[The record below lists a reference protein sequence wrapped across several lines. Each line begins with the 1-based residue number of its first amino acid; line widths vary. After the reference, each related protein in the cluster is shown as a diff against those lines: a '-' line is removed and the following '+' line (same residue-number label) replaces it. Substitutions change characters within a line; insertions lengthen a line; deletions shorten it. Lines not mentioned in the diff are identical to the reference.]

1 MSKIR
6 RNTSETV
13 GDYQIFTLQRHE
25 LVDAEGNRLH
35 DAYTFAMRDWVS
47 IVPVAKDGA
56 FVFVRQYR
64 SGIDAPTL
72 EVPGGI
78 IDEGQTPAE
87 AALRELREETG
98 YGGGRLARLGAN
110 RPNPA
115 LQDNW
120 HHMFLLVGAER
131 LGEPQFDHG
140 EHCELV
146 LLTREEI
153 RNCIRNGDI
162 THALVLLALAR
173 AFDVLDRKPSRDW
186 SP

>member
-6 RNTSETV
+6 RNTSECLGQFQV
-13 GDYQIFTLQRHE
+13 FSLHRHE
-25 LVDAEGNRLH
+25 LVDSEGRYLH
-35 DAYTFAMRDWVS
+35 DALTFAMRDWVS
-47 IVPVAKDGA
+47 IVPVASDGN

-64 SGIDAPTL
+64 HGIDASTL

-78 IDEGQTPAE
+78 IDEGQMPDE

-98 YGGGRLARLGAN
+98 YGGGRLTRLGAT

-131 LGEPQFDHG
+131 LGDPHFDSG
-140 EHCELV
+140 EHCEVV

-173 AFDVLDRKPSRDW
+173 AFDVLDRKPRLDW
-186 SP
+186 SA

>member
-6 RNTSETV
+6 RKTSQCV
-13 GDYQIFTLQRHE
+13 GEYKIFTLYRHE
-25 LVDAEGNRLH
+25 LVDLQGRPLH
-35 DAYTFAMRDWVS
+35 DAFTFAMRDWVS
-47 IVPVAKDGA
+47 IVPVANDGR

-64 SGIDAPTL
+64 HGIDAPTL
-72 EVPGGI
+72 EVPGGL

-98 YGGGRLARLGAN
+98 YGGGRLARLGAT

-120 HHMFLLVGAER
+120 HHMFLLAGAER
-131 LGEPQFDHG
+131 LGDPRFDHG
-140 EHCELV
+140 EDCEVV

-153 RNCIRNGDI
+153 RNCVRNGDI

-173 AFDVLDRKPSRDW
+173 AYDVLDRKSPLDW
-186 SP
+186 SA

>member
-1 MSKIR
+1 MSRIR
-6 RNTSETV
+6 RKSSECV
-13 GDYQIFTLQRHE
+13 GEYGIFSLHRHQ
-25 LVDAEGNRLH
+25 LVDAEGQDLR
-35 DAYTFAMRDWVS
+35 DAFTFAMRDWVS
-47 IVPVAKDGA
+47 IVPVATDGK
-56 FVFVRQYR
+56 FIFVRQYR

-131 LGEPQFDHG
+131 LGDPQFDHG
-140 EHCELV
+140 EHCEVV
-146 LLTREEI
+146 LLKRQEI
-153 RNCIRNGDI
+153 RSCIRNGDI

-173 AFDVLDRKPSRDW
+173 AFDVLDRKPSPDW

>member
-1 MSKIR
+1 MSRIR
-6 RNTSETV
+6 RKASHCV
-13 GDYQIFTLQRHE
+13 GNYKVFALYRHE
-25 LVDAEGNRLH
+25 LVDVQGRQLQ
-35 DAYTFAMRDWVS
+35 DAFTFAMRDWVS
-47 IVPVAKDGA
+47 IVPVANDGR

-64 SGIDAPTL
+64 HGVDAPTL
-72 EVPGGI
+72 EVPGGL

-98 YGGGRLARLGAN
+98 YGGGRMARLGAT

-120 HHMFLLVGAER
+120 HHMFLLVAAER
-131 LGEPQFDHG
+131 LGDPHFDHG
-140 EHCELV
+140 EYCEVV

-153 RNCIRNGDI
+153 RSCIRNGDI

-173 AFDVLDRKPSRDW
+173 AFDLLDRKSPLDW
-186 SP
+186 SA

>member
-6 RNTSETV
+6 RKASECIGNYGV
-13 GDYQIFTLQRHE
+13 FALHRHQ
-25 LVDAEGNRLH
+25 LVDGEEQYLH
-35 DAYTFAMRDWVS
+35 DAFTFAMRDWVS
-47 IVPVAKDGA
+47 IVPVTSDGR

-64 SGIDAPTL
+64 HGIDAPTL

-78 IDEGQTPAE
+78 IDEAQTPAD

-98 YGGGRLARLGAN
+98 YGGGRLARLGAT

-131 LGEPQFDHG
+131 LGEPEFDHG
-140 EHCELV
+140 EYCEVV
-146 LLTREEI
+146 LLTREEL
-153 RNCIRNGDI
+153 RTCTRNGDI

-173 AFDVLDRKPSRDW
+173 ALDLIDRRPKLDW

>member
-6 RNTSETV
+6 RKTSQCV
-13 GDYQIFTLQRHE
+13 GDYQIFTLHRHE
-25 LVDAEGNRLH
+25 LVDARGLHLH

-47 IVPVAKDGA
+47 IVPVAKDNR

-78 IDEGQTPAE
+78 IDEGQTPSE

-98 YGGGRLARLGAN
+98 YGGGRLARLGAT

-131 LGEPQFDHG
+131 FGDPQFDHG
-140 EHCELV
+140 EHCEVV

-153 RNCIRNGDI
+153 INCIRNGDI
-162 THALVLLALAR
+162 THALVLLGLAR
-173 AFDVLDRKPSRDW
+173 AFDVLDRKPTPDW

>member
-1 MSKIR
+1 MSRIR
-6 RNTSETV
+6 RKTTETV
-13 GDYQIFTLQRHE
+13 GDYRIFTLQRHE
-25 LVDAEGNRLH
+25 LVDAGGRPLH
-35 DAYTFAMRDWVS
+35 QAFTFAMPDWVS
-47 IVPVAKDGA
+47 IVPVTKDGM

-64 SGIDAPTL
+64 VGIDAPTL

-78 IDEGQTPAE
+78 IEEGQTPPD

-98 YGGGRLARLGAN
+98 YGAGKLARLGAN

-140 EHCELV
+140 EHCEVV
-146 LLTREEI
+146 LLTRDET
-153 RNCIRNGDI
+153 RSCIRNGDI

-173 AFDVLDRKPSRDW
+173 AFDVLERTPSPDW

>member
-6 RNTSETV
+6 RKTSQCV
-13 GDYQIFTLQRHE
+13 GEYKIFTLYRHE
-25 LVDAEGNRLH
+25 LVDLQGRPLH
-35 DAYTFAMRDWVS
+35 DAFTFAMRDWVS
-47 IVPVAKDGA
+47 IVPVANDGR

-64 SGIDAPTL
+64 HGIDAPTL
-72 EVPGGI
+72 EVPGGL

-98 YGGGRLARLGAN
+98 YGGGRLARLGAT

-120 HHMFLLVGAER
+120 HHMFLLTGAER
-131 LGEPQFDHG
+131 LGDPQFDHG
-140 EHCELV
+140 ESCEVV

-153 RNCIRNGDI
+153 RNCVRNGDV

-173 AFDVLDRKPSRDW
+173 AYDLLDRKSPLDW
-186 SP
+186 SA

>member
-1 MSKIR
+1 MSRIR
-6 RNTSETV
+6 RKTSECV
-13 GDYQIFTLQRHE
+13 GEYRMFKVHRHE
-25 LVDAEGNRLH
+25 LVDAEGRHLH
-35 DAYTFAMRDWVS
+35 EAITFAMPDWAS
-47 IVPVAKDGA
+47 IVPVTQDGK

-78 IDEGQTPAE
+78 IDEGQTPAD
-87 AALRELREETG
+87 AAMRELREESG
-98 YGGGRLARLGAN
+98 YGGGRLTRLGAN

-131 LGEPQFDHG
+131 IGEPQFDHG
-140 EHCELV
+140 EFCEVV

-153 RNCIRNGDI
+153 RNCVRNGDI
-162 THALVLLALAR
+162 THALVLLALSR
-173 AFDVLDRKPSRDW
+173 AFDLLDRKPSRDW
-186 SP
+186 

>member
-1 MSKIR
+1 MSRIR
-6 RNTSETV
+6 RKTSEIV
-13 GDYQIFTLQRHE
+13 GEYRVFTLQRHE
-25 LVDAEGNRLH
+25 LVDTNGRALH
-35 DAYTFAMRDWVS
+35 HAFTFAMRDWVS
-47 IVPVAKDGA
+47 IVPVTKAGQI
-56 FVFVRQYR
+56 VFVRQYR
-64 SGIDAPTL
+64 VGIDAPTL

-98 YGGGRLARLGAN
+98 YGGGKLVSLGAT

-131 LGEPQFDHG
+131 LGDPHFDHG
-140 EHCELV
+140 EYCEVL

-153 RNCIRNGDI
+153 RNCTRNGDI
-162 THALVLLALAR
+162 THALVLLALSR
-173 AFDVLDRKPSRDW
+173 AFDLLDRTQSLDW

>member
-6 RNTSETV
+6 RKTSECV
-13 GDYQIFTLQRHE
+13 GDYRIFSLHRHE
-25 LVDAEGNRLH
+25 LVDAEGHRLH
-35 DAYTFAMRDWVS
+35 DAFTFAMRDWVS
-47 IVPVAKDGA
+47 IVPVANDGK

-64 SGIDAPTL
+64 QGIDAPTL

-78 IDEGQTPAE
+78 IDEGQTPSE

-131 LGEPQFDHG
+131 LGEPHFDHG
-140 EHCELV
+140 EHCEAV

-153 RNCIRNGDI
+153 RNCVRNGDV

-173 AFDVLDRKPSRDW
+173 AFDVLDRKATRDW
-186 SP
+186 

>member
-1 MSKIR
+1 MSRIHRK
-6 RNTSETV
+6 TSECL
-13 GDYQIFTLQRHE
+13 GDYRIFSLHRHE
-25 LVDAEGNRLH
+25 LVDAQGEH
-35 DAYTFAMRDWVS
+35 VHHAYTFAMRDWVS
-47 IVPVAKDGA
+47 MVPVAKDGK

-64 SGIDAPTL
+64 HGIDAPTL

-78 IDEGQTPAE
+78 IDEGQSPAE
-87 AALRELREETG
+87 AAMRELREETG
-98 YGGGRLARLGAN
+98 YGGGRLARLGVN

-120 HHMFLLVGAER
+120 HHMFLVVGAEWQSEPHFDQ
-131 LGEPQFDHG
+131 GEY
-140 EHCELV
+140 CEVV

-173 AFDVLDRKPSRDW
+173 AFDLLDRKPSLDW

>member
-1 MSKIR
+1 MSRIR
-6 RNTSETV
+6 RKTTECV
-13 GDYQIFTLQRHE
+13 GDYRIFTLHRHE
-25 LVDAEGNRLH
+25 LVDAQGQHLH
-35 DAYTFAMRDWVS
+35 HAFTFAMRDWVS
-47 IVPVAKDGA
+47 IVPVTNDRK

-64 SGIDAPTL
+64 CGIDAPTL

-78 IDEGQTPAE
+78 IDEGQTPSE
-87 AALRELREETG
+87 ASLRELREETG
-98 YGGGRLARLGAN
+98 YGGGRLARLGAT

-131 LGEPQFDHG
+131 LGDPHFDHG
-140 EHCELV
+140 EHCEVV

-153 RNCIRNGDI
+153 RTCIRNGDI

-173 AFDVLDRKPSRDW
+173 AFDLLDRKPTLDW

>member
-6 RNTSETV
+6 RKTSQIV
-13 GDYQIFTLQRHE
+13 GDYGIFTLHRHE
-25 LVDAEGNRLH
+25 LVDGEGRYLH
-35 DAYTFAMRDWVS
+35 DAHTFAMRDWVS
-47 IVPVAKDGA
+47 VVPVTKDNK

-64 SGIDAPTL
+64 HGIDAPTL

-87 AALRELREETG
+87 AAMRELREETG
-98 YGGGRLARLGAN
+98 YGGGRIARLGAN

-120 HHMFLLVGAER
+120 HHMFLVVGAER
-131 LGEPQFDHG
+131 LGDPQFDHG
-140 EHCELV
+140 EYCEV
-146 LLTREEI
+146 VILTRDEI
-153 RNCIRNGDI
+153 RRCIKIGDI

-173 AFDVLDRKPSRDW
+173 AFDLLDRKTTLDW

>member
-1 MSKIR
+1 MSRIR
-6 RNTSETV
+6 RKTSECV
-13 GDYQIFTLQRHE
+13 GDYRIFALHRHE
-25 LVDAEGNRLH
+25 LMDGDGKVLH

-47 IVPVAKDGA
+47 IVPVAKDGK

-64 SGIDAPTL
+64 HGIDAPTL

-78 IDEGQTPAE
+78 IDEGQIPAE
-87 AALRELREETG
+87 AAMRELREESG
-98 YGGGRLARLGAN
+98 YGGGRLARLGAS

-131 LGEPQFDHG
+131 LGDPMFDHG
-140 EHCELV
+140 EYCEVV
-146 LLTREEI
+146 LLSREEI
-153 RNCIRNGDI
+153 RACIRNGDI

-173 AFDVLDRKPSRDW
+173 AFDLLDRKSQLDW
-186 SP
+186 SA

>member
-1 MSKIR
+1 MSRIR
-6 RNTSETV
+6 RKTSETV
-13 GDYQIFTLQRHE
+13 GEYRIFTLQRHE
-25 LVDAEGNRLH
+25 LVDSAGTPLH
-35 DAYTFAMRDWVS
+35 HAFTFAMRDWVS
-47 IVPVAKDGA
+47 IVPVTDDGK
-56 FVFVRQYR
+56 FIFVRQYR
-64 SGIDAPTL
+64 VGIDAPTL

-87 AALRELREETG
+87 AAVRELREETG
-98 YGGGRLARLGAN
+98 YGAGKLVRLGAS

-131 LGEPQFDHG
+131 LGHPQFDHG
-140 EHCELV
+140 EYCEVV

-153 RNCIRNGDI
+153 RGCIRNGDI

-173 AFDVLDRKPSRDW
+173 AFDVLDRTPSPDW

>member
-1 MSKIR
+1 MSRIR
-6 RNTSETV
+6 RKTSETV
-13 GDYQIFTLQRHE
+13 GDYRIFTLQRHE
-25 LVDAEGNRLH
+25 LVDADGHALH
-35 DAYTFAMRDWVS
+35 DAFTFAMRDWVS
-47 IVPVAKDGA
+47 IVPITNDGQ
-56 FVFVRQYR
+56 FIFVRQYR
-64 SGIDAPTL
+64 VGIDAPTL

-98 YGGGRLARLGAN
+98 YGAGRLVRLGAN

-131 LGEPQFDHG
+131 LGDPQFDHG
-140 EHCELV
+140 EHCEV
-146 LLTREEI
+146 VPLTREEI
-153 RNCIRNGDI
+153 QNCIHNGDI

-173 AFDVLDRKPSRDW
+173 AFDVIDRSPSPDG

>member
-1 MSKIR
+1 MSRIHRK
-6 RNTSETV
+6 TSETV
-13 GDYQIFTLQRHE
+13 GDYRIFTLQRHE
-25 LVDAEGNRLH
+25 LVDDQGQPLQHAF
-35 DAYTFAMRDWVS
+35 TFAMRDWVS
-47 IVPVAKDGA
+47 IVPVTNEGK

-64 SGIDAPTL
+64 IGIDAPTL

-78 IDEGQTPAE
+78 IDEGQTPPE

-120 HHMFLLVGAER
+120 HHMFLLAGAEK

-140 EHCELV
+140 EYCEVL
-146 LLTREEI
+146 LLTRDEI
-153 RNCIRNGDI
+153 RSCIRNGDI

-173 AFDVLDRKPSRDW
+173 AFDVLDRKPSLDW
-186 SP
+186 SA

>member
-1 MSKIR
+1 MSRIHRK
-6 RNTSETV
+6 TSECV
-13 GDYQIFTLQRHE
+13 GDYRIFSLHRHE
-25 LVDAEGNRLH
+25 LVDAEGRHLH
-35 DAYTFAMRDWVS
+35 HAFTLAMRDWVS
-47 IVPVAKDGA
+47 IVPVTSDGK

-72 EVPGGI
+72 EVPGGL
-78 IDEGQTPAE
+78 IDEGQTPAD

-98 YGGGRLARLGAN
+98 YGGGRLARLGVN

-120 HHMFLLVGAER
+120 HHMFLLVSAER
-131 LGEPQFDHG
+131 LVDPHFDHG
-140 EHCELV
+140 EHCEVV
-146 LLTREEI
+146 LLSRQEI

-173 AFDVLDRKPSRDW
+173 AFDVLDRKPSPDW

>member
-1 MSKIR
+1 MSRIR
-6 RNTSETV
+6 RKTSECV
-13 GDYQIFTLQRHE
+13 GEYGIFSLHRHE
-25 LVDAEGNRLH
+25 LVDALGEPLH
-35 DAYTFAMRDWVS
+35 QAVTFSMRDWVS
-47 IVPVAKDGA
+47 VVPVTTNGK

-78 IDEGQTPAE
+78 IDEGQAPSD

-98 YGGGRLARLGAN
+98 YGGGRLARLGVN

-120 HHMFLLVGAER
+120 HHMFLLVGGER

-140 EHCELV
+140 EYCEV
-146 LLTREEI
+146 VILTRQEI
-153 RNCIRNGDI
+153 RSCIRNGDI

-173 AFDVLDRKPSRDW
+173 AFDVLDRKPSPDW